1 MAELPVQQVFS
12 TGAIS
17 PLSGQ
22 KFILRGQKKKKK
34 IASFRNKAQTYTQ
47 YVKEIYMVSMILKSQ
62 GAWDNYK
69 IMS

>member
-1 MAELPVQQVFS
+1 M
-12 TGAIS
+12 
-17 PLSGQ
+17 
-22 KFILRGQKKKKK
+22 
-34 IASFRNKAQTYTQ
+34 NKAQTYTQ